1 MSTKINKKGVWFF
14 NMPINR
20 LVNKLIR
27 KLSLYDLYYYFG
39 QSKGKYADRRTDEK
53 VIYIL
58 TEPEYG
64 NLGDQAIAL
73 ATAFFLKDNFA
84 EYKIVE
90 VSINDSYRYLREILA
105 YSNEDD
111 LFLLQGGGNMG
122 NLYPDIEAARRFC
135 IKHIKNRRIISMP
148 TTVTY
153 TDDKRGRRELTRS
166 KKIYSSNPN
175 LILIAREKYSFDIM
189 QKEYPNNK
197 SFLLPDIVFYLST
210 RVKAG
215 EEKRQDHV
223 VCLRRE
229 IESNLSH
236 EETNTLIVQF
246 CQHYPN
252 AFICDTTV
260 NRNVTAELRE
270 YEVFSL
276 LRKFQRAKVVLT
288 DRMHGMIFC
297 SITGT
302 PCVIIKSLD
311 NKVLGSYEW
320 IKDQRFIA
328 LHKTVD
334 VIDVMKSCDKI
345 QLEKSGELP
354 IDIVGYSKQLKE
366 IMEGNCL

>member
-1 MSTKINKKGVWFF
+1 MKVNRLINK
-14 NMPINR
+14 I
-20 LVNKLIR
+20 IR
-27 KLSLYDLYYYFG
+27 KLSLYDIYYYWG
-39 QSKGKYADRRTDEK
+39 QNTGKYIINRRKDEK

-73 ATAFFLKDNFA
+73 ATTFFLKDNFPG
-84 EYKIVE
+84 YKIVE
-90 VSINDSYRYLREILA
+90 VSIDDTYRYLREILA
-105 YSNEDD
+105 NSNKDD

-153 TDDKRGRRELTRS
+153 TDDERGRKDLSRS
-166 KKIYSSNPN
+166 KRIYSSNPN
-175 LILIAREKYSFDIM
+175 LILIAREKYSYEIM
-189 QKEYPNNK
+189 QKEYPCNK

-210 RVKAG
+210 RVRINK
-215 EEKRQDHV
+215 ELRQDHV
-223 VCLRRE
+223 ICLRRE
-229 IESNLSH
+229 IESNLSR
-236 EETNTLIVQF
+236 EETYTLINQF
-246 CQHYPN
+246 CQHYPD
-252 AFICDTTV
+252 AFLYDTTV

-270 YEVFSL
+270 YEIFSL
-276 LRKFQRAKVVLT
+276 LHEFQRAKVVLT

-311 NKVLGSYEW
+311 NKILGSYEW

-334 VIDVMKSCDKI
+334 IAEVMESCDRIQMEKI
-345 QLEKSGELP
+345 RELP
-354 IDIVGYSKQLKE
+354 IDIAEYSEQLKK
-366 IMEGNCL
+366 IMEGK